1 MTALGV
7 LHCSRSSAWS
17 GVAFEIGG
25 AWPRQESAHRDRGVD
40 VMEELYRFTLRLRDH
55 TKALTDRYSER
66 RAKAAAIENDRIG
79 AVSDRNVG
87 FRVDPAG
94 LNSVGCSVGCSARC
108 GGTAQGSLAPGC

>member
-1 MTALGV
+1 MERGCFRDRWGLAKAGV
-7 LHCSRSSAWS
+7 GPSRSR
-17 GVAFEIGG
+17 GGRDGG
-25 AWPRQESAHRDRGVD
+25 AVSVYVAAAG
-40 VMEELYRFTLRLRDH
+40 Y
-55 TKALTDRYSER
+55 TKELTDRYSER